1 MTILD
6 LCIWIQN
13 TSIGKAIR
21 ESIYFFPILEGS
33 HLLALGIS
41 VGTIIVSDLLL
52 FGVILK
58 KERMSDVM
66 HQILPWSI
74 AGYVFMVVTGLLLFW
89 SEAEKCYNSIWFRYK
104 VVFLIVAAINVAIFH
119 TTIYRRMEKWDLDIP
134 PPSGAKLAG
143 ICSLIAW
150 GLVIITGRMT
160 AYNL

>member
-13 TSIGKAIR
+13 TSIGTGIR

-41 VGTIIVSDLLL
+41 VGTIIVSDLRL

-89 SEAEKCYNSIWFRYK
+89 
-104 VVFLIVAAINVAIFH
+104 
-119 TTIYRRMEKWDLDIP
+119 
-134 PPSGAKLAG
+134 
-143 ICSLIAW
+143 
-150 GLVIITGRMT
+150 
-160 AYNL
+160 